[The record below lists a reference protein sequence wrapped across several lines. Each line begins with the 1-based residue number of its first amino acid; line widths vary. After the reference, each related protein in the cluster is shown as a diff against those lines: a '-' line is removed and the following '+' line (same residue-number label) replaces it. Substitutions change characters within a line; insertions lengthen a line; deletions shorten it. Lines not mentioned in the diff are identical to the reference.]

1 VATLKRWG
9 AVTLAGC
16 AVIALAYV
24 PPRGATAS
32 GRQLFTTQLPE
43 LTPARQRVQALAD
56 EWRNADGA
64 VRLLEDRQHVRGLL
78 ASHEND
84 HSGRPTVIVRGAE
97 DSPAAVRYIEA
108 ALDTA
113 WQALGLGE
121 TKVRVAVVI
130 ELARPPNVADRPTP
144 ADLAAYLAPDSTDRT
159 TCIALLRAGPYW
171 ARFLL
176 GKREAHDTG
185 FGGFA
190 QWLQAGLGPCA
201 FYAAYGTPGK
211 PVRRWLAARNW
222 DVALYP
228 GSRGIVGGRFSSLD
242 LLGDSRYSWYWDQ
255 IYSFPPATVACL
267 AGRSSGCR
275 AAVLEGADA
284 ASPAA
289 GPQIVRPERRWWRA
303 QRLLPGERY
312 LSDVARDVGRERF
325 QGFWAS
331 SLPVDTALAAALKQP
346 VGEWT
351 AQWER
356 GFIAPIPLG
365 PAPPWGATAMAL
377 LLGAVAVLAV
387 MLTASR
393 RQVR

>member
-1 VATLKRWG
+1 MAPLRRWV

-16 AVIALAYV
+16 AVIALAYL

-32 GRQLFTTQLPE
+32 GARSFTAQLPQ
-43 LTPARQRVQALAD
+43 LTPARERVQALAD
-56 EWRNADGA
+56 KWRYADGA
-64 VRLLEDRQHVRGLL
+64 VRLLEDRQHVRGML
-78 ASHEND
+78 ASQEDN
-84 HSGRPTVIVRGAE
+84 HSGRPTIIVRGAE
-97 DSPAAVRYIEA
+97 ESLVAVRYIEA
-108 ALDTA
+108 VLDST
-113 WQALGLGE
+113 WHALGLAE
-121 TKVRVAVVI
+121 TKIRIAVVI
-130 ELARPPNVADRPTP
+130 ELAQPRNVANRPTP
-144 ADLAAYLAPDSTDRT
+144 PERAAYLAPDSTDRT
-159 TCIALLRAGPYW
+159 TCIALLPAGPYW
-171 ARFLL
+171 TRYLL
-176 GKREAHDTG
+176 GKREAPDAW

-222 DVALYP
+222 DVALFL
-228 GSRGIVGGRFSSLD
+228 GSRGIAGERFSSLD

-255 IYSFPPATVACL
+255 VYSFRPATVACL

-275 AAVLEGADA
+275 AAVLDGADA

-289 GPQIVRPERRWWRA
+289 GPQIVRSERRWWRG

-312 LSDVARDVGRERF
+312 LSDVAREVGRERF

-346 VGEWT
+346 IGEWT
-351 AQWER
+351 EQWER
-356 GFIAPIPLG
+356 RFIAPIRLG
-365 PAPPWGATAMAL
+365 AAAPWGVTAVAL

>member
-1 VATLKRWG
+1 MATLKRWG

-64 VRLLEDRQHVRGLL
+64 VRLLEDRQQVRGLL
-78 ASHEND
+78 ASHETD
-84 HSGRPTVIVRGAE
+84 HSGQPTVIVRGAE
-97 DSPAAVRYIEA
+97 DSAAVRYIEA

-113 WQALGLGE
+113 WHALGLGE
-121 TKVRVAVVI
+121 TKVRVAVVL
-130 ELARPPNVADRPTP
+130 ELARPPNVADRPKP
-144 ADLAAYLAPDSTDRT
+144 SDLAAYLAPDSTDRT
-159 TCIALLRAGPYW
+159 TCIALLPVDPYW
-171 ARFLL
+171 TRFVL
-176 GKREAHDTG
+176 GKLEARYAG
-185 FGGFA
+185 FGGFPR
-190 QWLQAGLGPCA
+190 WLQAGLGPCA

-211 PVRRWLAARNW
+211 PVRRWLAARKW
-222 DVALYP
+222 DVALYL
-228 GSRGIVGGRFSSLD
+228 GSNGIAGERFNSLD
-242 LLGDSRYSWYWDQ
+242 LLGDARDSWYWDQ
-255 IYSFPPATVACL
+255 VYSFPPATVACL

-275 AAVLEGADA
+275 AAVLEGSDA
-284 ASPAA
+284 AAPAA
-289 GPQIVRPERRWWRA
+289 GPQVVRSERRWWRA

-312 LSDVARDVGRERF
+312 LSDVARDLGRERF
-325 QGFWAS
+325 QSFWAS

-351 AQWER
+351 ARWER
-356 GFIAPIPLG
+356 RFIAPIRLG
-365 PAPPWGATAMAL
+365 PAPRLGAAAVAL

>member
-1 VATLKRWG
+1 
-9 AVTLAGC
+9 
-16 AVIALAYV
+16 
-24 PPRGATAS
+24 
-32 GRQLFTTQLPE
+32 
-43 LTPARQRVQALAD
+43 LAD
-56 EWRNADGA
+56 KWRYADGA
-64 VRLLEDRQHVRGLL
+64 VRLLEERQHVRGLL
-78 ASHEND
+78 ASHGND
-84 HSGRPTVIVRGAE
+84 ESGRPTVIVRGAE
-97 DSPAAVRYIEA
+97 DSPAVVRYIEA

-121 TKVRVAVVI
+121 TKVRVAVVL
-130 ELARPPNVADRPTP
+130 ELAQPRTVADRPTP
-144 ADLAAYLAPDSTDRT
+144 AEGAAYLAPDSTDRT
-159 TCIALLRAGPYW
+159 TCIALLPAGPYW
-171 ARFLL
+171 TRYLL
-176 GKREAHDTG
+176 GKREAAYAS

-201 FYAAYGTPGK
+201 FYAAFGTPGK

-222 DVALYP
+222 DVAFYL
-228 GSRGIVGGRFSSLD
+228 GSHGIVGGRFSSLD
-242 LLGDSRYSWYWDQ
+242 LLGDSRYSWYWDNV
-255 IYSFPPATVACL
+255 YSFPPATVACL

-275 AAVLEGADA
+275 AAVLEGSDA
-284 ASPAA
+284 ASPPA
-289 GPQIVRPERRWWRA
+289 GPQVVRPERRWWRA

-356 GFIAPIPLG
+356 RFIAPIPLG
-365 PAPPWGATAMAL
+365 PAAPWGATAVAL
-377 LLGAVAVLAV
+377 LLGAVAVVAV

>member
-1 VATLKRWG
+1 MAPLKRWV
-9 AVTLAGC
+9 AVTLASC

-24 PPRGATAS
+24 PPRGVTAR
-32 GRQLFTTQLPE
+32 GPRPFTTQLPE
-43 LTPARQRVQALAD
+43 LTPARQRVEALAD
-56 EWRNADGA
+56 AWRYADGA

-78 ASHEND
+78 ASHGND
-84 HSGRPTVIVRGAE
+84 RSGRPTVIVRGAE
-97 DSPAAVRYIEA
+97 DSLAPVRYIEA

-130 ELARPPNVADRPTP
+130 KLARPRNVPDRPTP
-144 ADLAAYLAPDSTDRT
+144 DERAAYLAPDSTDRT
-159 TCIALLRAGPYW
+159 TCIALLPAGPYW
-171 ARFLL
+171 TRLL
-176 GKREAHDTG
+176 IGKREARDTG

-190 QWLQAGLGPCA
+190 RWLRAGLGPCA

-222 DVALYP
+222 DVALYL
-228 GSRGIVGGRFSSLD
+228 GSRGIAGERFTSLD

-275 AAVLEGADA
+275 AAVLEGSDA
-284 ASPAA
+284 ESPAA
-289 GPQIVRPERRWWRA
+289 GPQIVRSERRWWRA
-303 QRLLPGERY
+303 QRLLPGELY
-312 LSDVARDVGRERF
+312 LSDVAREVGRERF

-356 GFIAPIPLG
+356 RFVAPIRLG
-365 PAPPWGATAMAL
+365 AAPPWGATTVAL
-377 LLGAVAVLAV
+377 LLGTVAVLVV

>member
-1 VATLKRWG
+1 MAPLKRWV

-32 GRQLFTTQLPE
+32 GPGSFSTQLPE
-43 LTPARQRVQALAD
+43 LTPARQRVQAFAD
-56 EWRNADGA
+56 AWRDADGA
-64 VRLLEDRQHVRGLL
+64 VRLVEDRQQVRGM
-78 ASHEND
+78 ASHEHD

-121 TKVRVAVVI
+121 TKVRVAVVL
-130 ELARPPNVADRPTP
+130 ELARPRAMVDRPSP
-144 ADLAAYLAPDSTDRT
+144 AEGAAYLAPDSTDRT
-159 TCIALLRAGPYW
+159 TCIALLPAGPYW
-171 ARFLL
+171 TRFLL
-176 GKREAHDTG
+176 GKREARNAG
-185 FGGFA
+185 FGGFPR
-190 QWLQAGLGPCA
+190 WLQAGLGPCA

-222 DVALYP
+222 DVARIL
-228 GSRGIVGGRFSSLD
+228 GSNGIAGERFTSLD
-242 LLGDSRYSWYWDQ
+242 LLGDARYSWYWDQ
-255 IYSFPPATVACL
+255 VYSFPPATVACL

-275 AAVLEGADA
+275 TAVLGGSDA

-289 GPQIVRPERRWWRA
+289 GPQIVRSERRWWRA

-312 LSDVARDVGRERF
+312 LSDVAREVGRDRF

-351 AQWER
+351 KQWER
-356 GFIAPIPLG
+356 RFVAPIRLG
-365 PAPPWGATAMAL
+365 AAAPWSATAGAL

-387 MLTASR
+387 MLTATR